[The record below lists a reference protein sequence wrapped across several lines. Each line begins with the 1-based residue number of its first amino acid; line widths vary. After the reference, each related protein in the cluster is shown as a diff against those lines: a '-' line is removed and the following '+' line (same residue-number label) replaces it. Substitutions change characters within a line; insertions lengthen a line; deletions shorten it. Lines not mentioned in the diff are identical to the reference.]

1 MLHVVTWILMP
12 IHHLLLLLLRR
23 MHLLVMLVLH
33 VRWRLLL
40 LRMVLHLLLLRHL
53 RLGTMS
59 LVLRRSRV
67 GRWRDW
73 SSTHLLSVHHGV
85 HPWVLVATLRS

>member
-1 MLHVVTWILMP
+1 MP

-40 LRMVLHLLLLRHL
+40 LRMVLHLLLLLRHL
-53 RLGTMS
+53 WLGTMS